1 MKNGGADSMECSC
14 YLRSDE
20 NLLADQKTPHEWR
33 FGESFKGPI
42 IPFGAMVEYCPIS
55 HKDQARI
62 QQFDKKVLP
71 GIFLGYALIVG
82 GIWEGDILDC

>member
-1 MKNGGADSMECSC
+1 MNGRC
-14 YLRSDE
+14 
-20 NLLADQKTPHEWR
+20 
-33 FGESFKGPI
+33 GESFKGPI

-71 GIFLGYALIVG
+71 GIFLGYALDRG
-82 GIWEGDILDC
+82 RNLGRRYS